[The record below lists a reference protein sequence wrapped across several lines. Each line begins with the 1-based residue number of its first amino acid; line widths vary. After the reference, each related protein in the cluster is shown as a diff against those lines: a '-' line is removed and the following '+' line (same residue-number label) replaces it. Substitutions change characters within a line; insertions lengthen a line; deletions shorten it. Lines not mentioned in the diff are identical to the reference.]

1 MKTLTII
8 VSLLVSPLALALTPV
23 TENFDSARLNPL
35 RWQRAMFKSAR
46 MDQLLGKLG
55 FWIVAPFDKD
65 EDYAYIEL
73 LNNQPGFNENWQ
85 VTVAVTNKSGEGDH
99 IGAGFWIYNADDP
112 SDVIF
117 FEFYG
122 NNSRVQKTC
131 AMASF
136 VLNGS
141 HQAAQFPFNR
151 GLLKSAKLRVVFNRQ
166 TKLFTFKV
174 GTPNPTRRSRTVWTS
189 IGTFSP
195 TGVGG
200 DARANWNL
208 NPGSGRF
215 GIRLEGY
222 GERRLLDRGKVS
234 MDNFVLAAP

>member
-8 VSLLVSPLALALTPV
+8 VSLFVSPLALALTPV

-46 MDQLLGKLG
+46 IDQWLNKLG
-55 FWIVAPFDKD
+55 FWIVDPFDKD
-65 EDYAYIEL
+65 EDYAYVEL
-73 LNNQPGFNENWQ
+73 LNNQPGVNENWQ
-85 VTVAVTNKSGEGDH
+85 VTVAVTNKSGQGDN
-99 IGAGFWIYNADDP
+99 IGAGFWIYNADSP
-112 SDVIF
+112 SDVVF

-122 NNSRVQKTC
+122 NNSRVRKTC
-131 AMASF
+131 AKASF
-136 VLNGS
+136 VLDGS
-141 HQAAQFPFNR
+141 HMTDEFLFTR
-151 GLLKSAKLRVVFNRQ
+151 GTLTNAKLRIVYSRQ
-166 TKLFTFKV
+166 TRLFNFKV
-174 GTPNPTRRSRTVWTS
+174 GTPSSTRRGATSWTS

-195 TGVGG
+195 FNSGG

>member
-8 VSLLVSPLALALTPV
+8 VSLLVSPLALAITPV
-23 TENFDSARLNPL
+23 TENFDSARLNPV

-55 FWIVAPFDKD
+55 FWIVEPFDQD

-73 LNNQPGFNENWQ
+73 RNNQPGVNENWQ

-99 IGAGFWIYNADDP
+99 IGAGFWIYNATDP
-112 SDVIF
+112 SDVVF

-122 NNSRVQKTC
+122 NNSKVRKTC
-131 AMASF
+131 AKACF
-136 VLNGS
+136 VLDGS
-141 HQAAQFPFNR
+141 HMKDEFPFKK
-151 GLLKSAKLRVVFNRQ
+151 GALTSAKLRIVYSRQ
-166 TKLFTFKV
+166 TRLFTFKV
-174 GTPNPTRRSRTVWTS
+174 GSPSPTTRNRTIWSS

-195 TGVGG
+195 FNSGG

-222 GERRLLDRGKVS
+222 GERRLLERGKVS